1 MMGVGRLAKVHR
13 TDRNL
18 KVLGLA
24 PWNDRSIAAGM
35 SPAIAI
41 VRWHSESHQAP
52 GRELAARLLR
62 VRVDRRVPSRGALSF
77 PGGPGVAASNFT
89 CKLRRFC

>member
-62 VRVDRRVPSRGALSF
+62 VRVDRCPAGGPSRS
-77 PGGPGVAASNFT
+77 PAARVLPLPTS
-89 CKLRRFC
+89 LVERLMSG